1 MAAKKGKRTAP
12 ARPPASSRWTPRR
25 VGLALWLGG
34 LLALIGLAAYPPG
47 TEGIRIAVVT
57 LVALL
62 AGGLATLLWRWRVA
76 FWCLLGVY
84 AALAAFCISYIF
96 FGRLRA
102 RVAGELA
109 ASRTPKPKAG
119 SDEDAEDTVVEHES
133 VGRDGAERES

>member
-1 MAAKKGKRTAP
+1 MKAWVIYSI
-12 ARPPASSRWTPRR
+12 ARIGVFVVAC
-25 VGLALWLGG
+25 VVLWL
-34 LLALIGLAAYPPG
+34 
-47 TEGIRIAVVT
+47 
-57 LVALL
+57 
-62 AGGLATLLWRWRVA
+62 
-76 FWCLLGVY
+76 LLGPLGGQLWWLGFLC
-84 AALAAFCISYIF
+84 AAIIAFCISYIF